1 MRVFLDASALV
12 PLVHRRDQWH
22 PAVVRQ
28 LKALRAAGP
37 VELATSNWTFYEAL
51 AVLKRGGHQ
60 RCVELARFVDDM
72 VDVRAVDPL
81 VEEEALGRFLGW
93 HDKTASVVDHA
104 NLLVA
109 LASKCGAILTFDTDF
124 DAIARGT
131 TIRILR

>member
-12 PLVHRRDQWH
+12 PMVHRRDQWH
-22 PAVVRQ
+22 SAVVRQ

-37 VELATSNWTFYEAL
+37 IDLVTTNWTFYEAL

-60 RCVELARFVDDM
+60 RCVELARFVDE
-72 VDVRAVDPL
+72 VVNVHAVDPL
-81 VEEEALGRFLGW
+81 VEEEALGRFLSW
-93 HDKTASVVDHA
+93 HDKSASVVDHA

-109 LASKCGAILTFDTDF
+109 LGSKCGAILTFDTDF

-131 TIRILR
+131 AVRILR